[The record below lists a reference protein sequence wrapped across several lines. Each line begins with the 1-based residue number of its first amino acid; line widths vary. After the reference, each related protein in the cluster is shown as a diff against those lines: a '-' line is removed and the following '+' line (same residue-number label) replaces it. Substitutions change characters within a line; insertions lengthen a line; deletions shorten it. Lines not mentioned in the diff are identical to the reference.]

1 MDRLRSIWEN
11 LRSSLWF
18 IPTLMVLGAVVLAV
32 ALIEAESYVS
42 RERLAHEWPRL
53 FGAGAEGARGMLSA
67 IAGSMITVAGV
78 VFSITTVSFALAAS
92 QYTSRVLRTFMS
104 DRGSQTVLGVF
115 LGVIAL
121 SAFVYQRS
129 AHRLAEDL

>member
-1 MDRLRSIWEN
+1 MGN

-32 ALIEAESYVS
+32 ALIEAESYVN

-67 IAGSMITVAGV
+67 IAGSMIIASLIAG
-78 VFSITTVSFALAAS
+78 
-92 QYTSRVLRTFMS
+92 
-104 DRGSQTVLGVF
+104 VLGV
-115 LGVIAL
+115 LIL
-121 SAFVYQRS
+121 WPREQRD
-129 AHRLAEDL
+129 RR